1 MAGSTPTG
9 LRHAATAF
17 VYAAL
22 TFAIAVGP
30 AAAVTPIDWPDLKDP
45 TAARYE
51 DAFEHLYLSELRS
64 LAAVYRIRN
73 GLKSGGLTLEERA
86 KLERRLKDEEAKLA
100 AAGIQTDQLLAQR
113 DEVARRRAEARL
125 QGNSDLAGK
134 DVAIT
139 GYVIPV
145 LDETGAAKYGYL
157 VSGYGMCSHV
167 PAPAPNQIIFY
178 RLEEDWAEAELYKP
192 VLLQGR
198 LDLSVSRQTINLLD
212 GDVTIT
218 ASFDMDVTDIRALEP
233 QKRDVGDRGFRSFT
247 RKP

>member
-1 MAGSTPTG
+1 MFTNAHSAI
-9 LRHAATAF
+9 RHAASNVAW
-17 VYAAL
+17 AAL
-22 TFAIAVGP
+22 IFAGTIGP

-45 TAARYE
+45 AASQYE
-51 DAFEHLYLSELRS
+51 DPFEALYLSELRS
-64 LAAVYRIRN
+64 IAAVYRIRN
-73 GLKSGGLTLEERA
+73 VLKGGGLTLEERTR
-86 KLERRLKDEEAKLA
+86 LERRLSDEEAKLA
-100 AAGIQTDQLLAQR
+100 AAGVQTENLLAKR
-113 DEVARRRAEARL
+113 DEVAKRRAEARL
-125 QGNSDLAGK
+125 KGNSNLAGK

-178 RLEEDWAEAELYKP
+178 KLEEDWAEAELYKP

-247 RKP
+247 R

>member
-1 MAGSTPTG
+1 MAGSTPIG
-9 LRHAATAF
+9 LRRAVTAF

-22 TFAIAVGP
+22 TFAIAAGP
-30 AAAVTPIDWPDLKDP
+30 AAAITPIDWPDLKDP
-45 TAARYE
+45 AASRYE
-51 DAFEHLYLSELRS
+51 DPFEALYLSELRS

-73 GLKSGGLTLEERA
+73 GLKSGGLTLEERT
-86 KLERRLKDEEAKLA
+86 KLERRLNDEEAKLA

-113 DEVARRRAEARL
+113 DMVARRRAEARL
-125 QGNSDLAGK
+125 KGNSDLAGK

-178 RLEEDWAEAELYKP
+178 RLEEEWAEAELYKP

-198 LDLSVSRQTINLLD
+198 LDLNVSRQTINLLD

-218 ASFDMDVTDIRALEP
+218 ASFGMDVTDIRALEP
-233 QKRDVGDRGFRSFT
+233 QKSDVRGRGFRSFT
-247 RKP
+247 R